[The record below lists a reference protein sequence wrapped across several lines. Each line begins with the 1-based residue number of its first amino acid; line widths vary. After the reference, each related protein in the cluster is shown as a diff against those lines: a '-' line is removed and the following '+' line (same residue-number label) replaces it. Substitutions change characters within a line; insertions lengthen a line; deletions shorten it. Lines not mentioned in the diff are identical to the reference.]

1 VRVSVMSKS
10 AWIPVIF
17 PPKSMMHIKGRGVY
31 TGCQRM
37 GKPLS
42 QNGRPEGRRNLIP
55 ECVEAVGAAFQ

>member
-1 VRVSVMSKS
+1 
-10 AWIPVIF
+10 
-17 PPKSMMHIKGRGVY
+17 MMHIKGRGVY

-42 QNGRPEGRRNLIP
+42 QNGRPKGRRNVIP